1 MGKDETTEK
10 YATAKSKGAKEGDKE
25 TDASA
30 ETKKKPSEEDESSD
44 SDSSSE
50 LEPARTKKGEPSD
63 NLRRRSEWFQ
73 KRHGGR

>member
-1 MGKDETTEK
+1 MGKDQAAEK
-10 YATAKSKGAKEGDKE
+10 YATAKSKAVKEGDKDN
-25 TDASA
+25 DASA
-30 ETKKKPSEEDESSD
+30 ETKKKPSDEDESSD

-73 KRHGGR
+73 KRHS

>member
-10 YATAKSKGAKEGDKE
+10 YSTATSRAGKEGNKDS
-25 TDASA
+25 DASA
-30 ETKKKPSEEDESSD
+30 ETKKKPGSDEDESSD

-73 KRHGGR
+73 KRRS